1 MSHETSIIRFII
13 RMVRPFW
20 LVFFNMSFTVLAHAV
35 LYMCLPYIFAL
46 VVDEVL
52 GSRRLD
58 LLPALVAAF
67 GVLLLGGQLL
77 YAVRQGAWIYLRTA
91 FNAHVSQQVHGRTVQ
106 LQAHVLERSRTGDFV
121 RTINE
126 DAERFLHFMHFSIS
140 HVLSNLFQFGAALF
154 FVATIDWRAMLLM
167 IIAVPVSTYASRRLA
182 RWARRYHTEYRSRYG
197 KYVGWIFEVITGL
210 RDLQLLG
217 AQRSVG
223 MTFIQH
229 WRELLK
235 KKAQASTVDVG
246 SQRLVELVSLVADM
260 GLYILAALLIVDD
273 QLTVGAFVALVEYF
287 VVARFALRGINWLQ
301 VHAQEHLTSIRRVQ
315 ALLEEPVEES
325 TQGRPMGPKRTV
337 EFRDVTFRYQRGQQ
351 VLTDVSF
358 TIGDGESVAIVGAS
372 GAGKSSLVNLLLRF
386 YEPTTGS
393 VLVGDVDSRSYNL
406 TYLRTMIGV
415 VHQDPL
421 LYSDTVRSNVALARP
436 DASDSE
442 VWEACERAGIA
453 AFIQTLPEG
462 LHSVIG
468 PRGREVSGGQR
479 QRLAIARILLKD
491 PQILVLD
498 EATSALDDETEAGI
512 QEAIEDASRQRTTM
526 IIAHRLSTVLNV
538 DRIVVLAGGCVVAI
552 GPHASLIR
560 DCEAYRKLFLVSLD
574 RSAGVHGD

>member
-1 MSHETSIIRFII
+1 MSQDTSIIRFIV

-52 GSRRLD
+52 GNRRLD
-58 LLPALVAAF
+58 LLPALAGAF

-91 FNAHVSQQVHGRTVQ
+91 FNAHVSHQVHARTVR
-106 LQAHVLERSRTGDFV
+106 LQAHVMERARTSDFV
-121 RTINE
+121 RTIND

-154 FVATIDWRAMLLM
+154 FVATIDWRATVLM
-167 IIAVPVSTYASRRLA
+167 IIAVPVSTLASRGLA
-182 RWARRYHTEYRSRYG
+182 RWARYYHTEYRRRYG
-197 KYVGWIFEVITGL
+197 KYVGWIYEVITGL

-235 KKAQASTVDVG
+235 KRAQASTVDVV
-246 SQRLVELVSLVADM
+246 SQRLVELVSLVADI
-260 GLYILAALLIVDD
+260 GLYILATILIVSDE
-273 QLTVGAFVALVEYF
+273 LTVGAFVALVEYF
-287 VVARFALRGINWLQ
+287 VVARFALRGINRLQ
-301 VHAQEHLTSIRRVQ
+301 VQAQEHLTSIRRVQ
-315 ALLEEPVEES
+315 TLMDEPVEES
-325 TQGRPMGPKRTV
+325 LPRRSGGVTRTV
-337 EFRDVTFRYQRGQQ
+337 EFRDVTFRYQRSQQ
-351 VLTDVSF
+351 VLSGVSF
-358 TIGDGESVAIVGAS
+358 TVGDGESVGIVGAS

-386 YEPTTGS
+386 YEPTSGS
-393 VLVGDVDSRSYNL
+393 ILLGDVDTRTNDP
-406 TYLRTMIGV
+406 THLRKVIGV
-415 VHQDPL
+415 VHQSPL
-421 LYSDTVRSNVALARP
+421 LFSDTVRSNVALARP
-436 DASDSE
+436 HASDSE

-453 AFIQTLPEG
+453 AFIRTLPGG
-462 LHSVIG
+462 LDTVIG
-468 PRGREVSGGQR
+468 QRGREVSGGQR
-479 QRLAIARILLKD
+479 QRLSIARILLKD
-491 PQILVLD
+491 PRILILD

-512 QEAIEDASRQRTTM
+512 QEAIEEASRQRTTM
-526 IIAHRLSTVLNV
+526 IIAHRLSTVSNV
-538 DRIVVLAGGCVVAI
+538 ERIVVLAEGCVVAT
-552 GPHASLIR
+552 GSHTSLMR

-574 RSAGVHGD
+574 RSSDVHGD